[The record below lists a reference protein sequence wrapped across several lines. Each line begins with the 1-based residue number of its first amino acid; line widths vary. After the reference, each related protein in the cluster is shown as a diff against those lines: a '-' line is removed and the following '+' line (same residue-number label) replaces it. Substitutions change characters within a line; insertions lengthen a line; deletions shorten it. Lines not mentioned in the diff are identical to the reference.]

1 MKSKKTGMFWNS
13 LEVKNLTI
21 NPAELRMLVDTK
33 SGKAQIEQLITVYEH
48 PNLPRRIRYR
58 VALSGWMSA
67 AKAQETFDQYS
78 LEWVNKIME
87 EHHQEHNHPISE
99 V

>member
-1 MKSKKTGMFWNS
+1 MKKTGMFWNS

-21 NPAELRMLVDTK
+21 NPAELRMSVDELAE
-33 SGKAQIEQLITVYEH
+33 KAQIVQVII
-48 PNLPRRIRYR
+48 LPVANSLRRIRYN
-58 VALSGWMSA
+58 VALSGWMQVS
-67 AKAQETFDQYS
+67 KAQEVFNQYS

-87 EHHQEHNHPISE
+87 EHHQEHHHPISE